1 VQGLRIRQR
10 LKVQY
15 GGVLSA
21 EVPVS
26 VSQMIA
32 PLFCGYTSF
41 QDPSGMDEC
50 HVVQPYHLPR
60 QRLTNITF
68 QHDGQEE
75 DRPELPSREGSLE
88 KEDEMKIHPDSLQI
102 NQDAPELVENASNTT
117 RGKTRGAPRRAPGR
131 RRRVT
136 SSSSENDEEPS
147 TRRTTRR
154 VLIPPVRNLR
164 ARKSKA

>member
-21 EVPVS
+21 EVPAS

-41 QDPSGMDEC
+41 QDPSGMDEY

-60 QRLTNITF
+60 QKFTNITF
-68 QHDGQEE
+68 QHDGGEE
-75 DRPELPSREGSLE
+75 DVPELPSREGSLE
-88 KEDEMKIHPDSLQI
+88 KEDEMKIHPDPL
-102 NQDAPELVENASNTT
+102 NQDALELVENASNTT

-131 RRRVT
+131 WRKAT
-136 SSSSENDEEPS
+136 SSSSENDEESS

-154 VLIPPVRNLR
+154 IPIPPVRNLR